1 MLGRAVVGLVMLG
14 VAALLWWMARAAAAG
29 RLERNALVGI
39 RTPSTMASDE
49 AWLAA
54 HQRAERPTKAAAITS
69 AAVAAACLLPMP
81 EAALITV
88 VLGGCAAIL
97 GLAIHAAVVGG
108 RAARATSAD

>member
-1 MLGRAVVGLVMLG
+1 MGRAVIGVVMLG
-14 VAALLWWMARAAAAG
+14 MGVLLWWMARAAAAG

-39 RTPSTMASDE
+39 RTPSTMASDA

-69 AAVAAACLLPMP
+69 VAVAAACLVPMP
-81 EAALITV
+81 EAALVTV
-88 VLGGCAAIL
+88 VLGGSAVIL
-97 GLAIHAAVVGG
+97 GLVIRAAVVGG